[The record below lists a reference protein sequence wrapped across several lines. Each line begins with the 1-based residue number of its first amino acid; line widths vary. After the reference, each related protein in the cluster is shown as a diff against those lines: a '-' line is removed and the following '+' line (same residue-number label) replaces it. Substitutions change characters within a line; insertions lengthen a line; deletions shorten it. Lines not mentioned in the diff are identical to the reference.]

1 MDHLLLGTAANKVH
15 DRSLQ
20 ASATQKWA
28 ASTTTEALADVFDDD
43 DALSELRQTPAIT
56 QDAAS
61 LASKVSDATAA
72 RLAHTLDRISPDT
85 AHTAAVPAQTTP
97 RKTDVREDLYAR
109 LGGTSPFQGQK
120 EAFPPSP
127 GISKLG
133 EPPTSSQKELPSRLH
148 FAAVGGAR
156 TKLVKRRLTLC
167 ASRRRDKLRR
177 ALGRWQA
184 LSAACNARLASI
196 ETVEASLQAAEQ
208 RREGA
213 VALARA
219 LTARVDAAT
228 AAALDAARLRTRCAA
243 ERRRGHARV
252 VFSLARAAMRRARR
266 AVLLRSW
273 GKWASSVRKHKAWA
287 SYKQDG
293 ALAQKRADRRSKF
306 WMRRS
311 LRQAWK
317 AWVLLSKQ
325 FAEFRRK
332 LKRDQ
337 RRAAACASIRKLLQ
351 RVRALENRLKPHN
364 DPWAHRDIREAIDE
378 KGRTYWWERLPTAH
392 RHHQDGT
399 PKPIRRWWK
408 DPRLATE
415 TEQKTV
421 RRRPVASKEPPLHV
435 PYRLLVLQA
444 RADVAPPQKR
454 RRRRRVVRKKALPR
468 VASLGNPKHARHAP
482 LHPHD
487 VDAFLAG
494 AAPRRPLAP
503 NVNVYRVAVPF

>member
-1 MDHLLLGTAANKVH
+1 M
-15 DRSLQ
+15 
-20 ASATQKWA
+20 
-28 ASTTTEALADVFDDD
+28 
-43 DALSELRQTPAIT
+43 
-56 QDAAS
+56 
-61 LASKVSDATAA
+61 
-72 RLAHTLDRISPDT
+72 
-85 AHTAAVPAQTTP
+85 
-97 RKTDVREDLYAR
+97 
-109 LGGTSPFQGQK
+109 
-120 EAFPPSP
+120 
-127 GISKLG
+127 
-133 EPPTSSQKELPSRLH
+133 
-148 FAAVGGAR
+148 
-156 TKLVKRRLTLC
+156 
-167 ASRRRDKLRR
+167 
-177 ALGRWQA
+177 
-184 LSAACNARLASI
+184 
-196 ETVEASLQAAEQ
+196 
-208 RREGA
+208 
-213 VALARA
+213 ALARA

-228 AAALDAARLRTRCAA
+228 SAALDAARLRTRCAA

-306 WMRRS
+306 WARRS

-317 AWVLLSKQ
+317 AWVVLSKQ

-392 RHHQDGT
+392 RHHT
-399 PKPIRRWWK
+399 TERPKPIRRWWK
-408 DPRLATE
+408 DPRLATD
-415 TEQKTV
+415 TEKKTV

-468 VASLGNPKHARHAP
+468 VASLGKSEARAP
-482 LHPHD
+482 R
-487 VDAFLAG
+487 AFASSPTWTPFLKWRVE
-494 AAPRRPLAP
+494 RRPLAP
-503 NVNVYRVAVPF
+503 NAPAPRGGAVLFLLSPVAGTSAFFFASVLQVASST

>member
-1 MDHLLLGTAANKVH
+1 M
-15 DRSLQ
+15 
-20 ASATQKWA
+20 
-28 ASTTTEALADVFDDD
+28 
-43 DALSELRQTPAIT
+43 
-56 QDAAS
+56 
-61 LASKVSDATAA
+61 
-72 RLAHTLDRISPDT
+72 
-85 AHTAAVPAQTTP
+85 
-97 RKTDVREDLYAR
+97 
-109 LGGTSPFQGQK
+109 
-120 EAFPPSP
+120 
-127 GISKLG
+127 
-133 EPPTSSQKELPSRLH
+133 LH
-148 FAAVGGAR
+148 
-156 TKLVKRRLTLC
+156 
-167 ASRRRDKLRR
+167 
-177 ALGRWQA
+177 
-184 LSAACNARLASI
+184 
-196 ETVEASLQAAEQ
+196 
-208 RREGA
+208 
-213 VALARA
+213 LAR
-219 LTARVDAAT
+219 
-228 AAALDAARLRTRCAA
+228 
-243 ERRRGHARV
+243 
-252 VFSLARAAMRRARR
+252 
-266 AVLLRSW
+266 
-273 GKWASSVRKHKAWA
+273 
-287 SYKQDG
+287 G

-306 WMRRS
+306 WARRS

-317 AWVLLSKQ
+317 AWVVLSRQ

-408 DPRLATE
+408 DPRLATD

-444 RADVAPPQKR
+444 RADVAPAPKR
-454 RRRRRVVRKKALPR
+454 RRRKRVVRKKALPR

-487 VDAFLAG
+487 VDAFLNSTVE
-494 AAPRRPLAP
+494 RRPLAP